1 MIIILPQTTL
11 HDFDNFGGVSLPS
24 NWNNAK
30 KEKFWCNDA
39 NFGLLRNPAEV
50 KFVSQKYQKGTNA
63 CTITVN
69 GPKNKFGYK
78 NCDCSGPRKY
88 NFKDEGRFLE
98 VRGFADV
105 SIKMATQMLVTSECW

>member
-39 NFGLLRNPAEV
+39 NFGLLRNPKEV
-50 KFVSQKYQKGTNA
+50 KLVSQKYQDEVNV

-69 GPKNKFGYK
+69 GSENKKGWGYK
-78 NCDCSGPRKY
+78 NCVCSGPRKY
-88 NFKDEGRFLE
+88 NYKDEGRFLE

-105 SIKMATQMLVTSECW
+105 SNGCF